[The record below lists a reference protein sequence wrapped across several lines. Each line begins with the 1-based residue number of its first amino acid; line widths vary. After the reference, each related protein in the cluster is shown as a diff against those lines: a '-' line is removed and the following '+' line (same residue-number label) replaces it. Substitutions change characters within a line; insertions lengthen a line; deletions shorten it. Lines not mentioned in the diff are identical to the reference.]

1 MLAEYSNVV
10 LERTR
15 TLWWNVRAKNG
26 KRRREMVERPAKKRV
41 RNRTNN
47 RIESFTKVGGE
58 IVKIVLRRNEKSWG
72 SPFLYEVFFIS
83 VTIAHGRVPRMITW
97 RLSK

>member
-26 KRRREMVERPAKKRV
+26 KRRREMVEKPAKKRV

-47 RIESFTKVGGE
+47 RIESREGNRENRPKAKR
-58 IVKIVLRRNEKSWG
+58 KILGISFLIRGILHFGNN
-72 SPFLYEVFFIS
+72 SPRTSPTDDNVASI
-83 VTIAHGRVPRMITW
+83 
-97 RLSK
+97 